1 MIEESK
7 MDIKEMTRQL
17 EIIFENQI
25 ERDYQSFYKYRPKNR
40 HPITS
45 SRISGGELRSR
56 IEEYKEKFNL
66 EISRNPQDYIVENE
80 NLELLIELYER
91 IKEDSYLIGRFRS
104 FLSDIIAGK
113 KYKNASYLA
122 FFLSYKIGELDHAFF
137 IFESYFDV
145 KSTSVT
151 YILLT
156 MGDILVYDHPNIK
169 DEQLDKIK
177 KYFHQAFPKISALPL
192 KHYVEVE
199 KMLSNLKLTLSGSS
213 STEIAVESLNKV
225 LIKRIIK
232 LITDIQFYRL
242 QRLYRET
249 DSEIKEHQK
258 IVEKQIVD
266 LGMSEEISEALA
278 WCRKKYDAI
287 SDDKFEISSAIG
299 ELREIWSK
307 FKKEMSLKINKEEGT
322 EIPKRDGTPEYVKYI
337 TDSLDLKNEKKLI
350 GGLQKILNS
359 EGGHALAS
367 EKLYFKLTLNILV
380 EVIYLINE
388 KYKDW
393 EKKR

>member
-1 MIEESK
+1 
-7 MDIKEMTRQL
+7 MDIKEMMRQL
-17 EIIFENQI
+17 EIIFEKQI
-25 ERDYQSFYKYRPKNR
+25 EKGYRSEFYKYQPKNKNTIMR
-40 HPITS
+40 
-45 SRISGGELRSR
+45 SRIS
-56 IEEYKEKFNL
+56 EEYGEKLNL
-66 EISRNPQDYIVENE
+66 EISTNPQNYIVENE
-80 NLELLIELYER
+80 NLELLIKIHER
-91 IKEDSYLIGRFRS
+91 IKEDSYLVSNFKS
-104 FLSDIIAGK
+104 FLKSTLEKGGHLDEYK
-113 KYKNASYLA
+113 KANYLS
-122 FFLSYKIGELDHAFF
+122 FFALYRMGELEDAFR
-137 IFESYFDV
+137 YFTYGFDI

-156 MGDILVYDHPNIK
+156 IGDILVYNYPDLK

-192 KHYVEVE
+192 KDYVEIE
-199 KMLSNLKLTLSGSS
+199 KMLLSLKLELSGSS
-213 STEIAVESLNKV
+213 STEVAVESLNKA
-225 LIKRIIK
+225 LIKRIMK
-232 LITDIQFYRL
+232 LITDIQFSRI
-242 QRLYRET
+242 QRLYTET

-266 LGMSEEISEALA
+266 LGMKKEISEALT
-278 WCRKKYDAI
+278 WCRRKYDAI
-287 SDDKFEISSAIG
+287 SDDEFEISSAIG

-307 FKKEMSLKINKEEGT
+307 FKKEMSLKISEKAGT
-322 EIPKRDGTPEYVKYI
+322 EIPKHDGVPEYVKYI

-359 EGGHALAS
+359 KGGHALVS

-388 KYKDW
+388 KYKNW